1 MIEEKLA
8 KTLEANGLNKEDLA
22 RVNTL
27 VKEKGVTLMY
37 ALGHMRKLSEQRLLS
52 IMAEYYQV
60 PKVDLLSKSLN
71 PAVVN
76 LIPAS
81 LAEGSRIVA
90 VDRVGNNL
98 IVATGD
104 PKNLL
109 LLDKI
114 KFTTGYFARF
124 VLASEN
130 AISTILQKHY
140 STKISAPTE
149 IKQDEDSKD
158 TTAKSRIDIKTRG
171 TTYDSDVVELAD
183 KVIVQCF
190 QNGASDIHVEPA
202 KNHIRIRIRIDGML
216 KEIVRVG
223 GHMKNPLVARLKVMC
238 GLDIAERRLPQDG
251 RLAISID
258 SVPIDFRVSTLPTV
272 HGEKVVM
279 RLLDQS
285 SLKVDMRDLGFE
297 QKELEIFLDA
307 IRRPYGMVLVTGPT
321 GSGKT
326 TTLYSALASR
336 NSVAEN
342 ILTAEDPVEYSIDGI
357 NQVETKNK
365 IGMNFAKI
373 LKTFLRQD
381 PDVIMVGEIRDTET
395 ASIAINAAL
404 TGHLVLSTLH
414 TNSSYETVTRLIN
427 MGVEPYNIVGSLLCI
442 IAQRL
447 MRRLCPECKVVDDQ
461 ANPSYLISLGINKDF
476 AHKVKIYKEEG
487 CKKCEGLGSKGRV
500 AVHEVLQ
507 MTPQLYDAIIDKATD
522 AELKQVGI
530 NTGMHTLR
538 QAALIKM
545 IQGIVS
551 ASEVLKVTSL

>member
-1 MIEEKLA
+1 MA
-8 KTLEANGLNKEDLA
+8 KTLEENGLSKEDLA
-22 RVNTL
+22 KVNTL
-27 VKEKGVTLMY
+27 VKEKSVTLMY
-37 ALGHMRKLSEQRLLS
+37 ALASTRKLSEQRLLS
-52 IMAEYYQV
+52 IMAEHYQV
-60 PKVDLLSKSLN
+60 PKVDLLKKSLN
-71 PAVVN
+71 PAVIN

-81 LAEGSRIVA
+81 LAEAARIVA

-98 IVATGD
+98 IVATSN
-104 PKNLL
+104 PKNLT

-124 VLASEN
+124 VLASESS
-130 AISTILQKHY
+130 ISTILQKHY
-140 STKISAPTE
+140 SAKSVAVSDK
-149 IKQDEDSKD
+149 KQDEDSKD
-158 TTAKSRIDIKTRG
+158 TTEKSRIAIKTRG
-171 TTYDSDVVELAD
+171 VTYDSEVIELAD
-183 KVIVQCF
+183 KIIITCF
-190 QNGASDIHVEPA
+190 QNEGSDIHVEPA
-202 KNHIRIRIRIDGML
+202 TSYVRIRIRIDGVL
-216 KEIVRVG
+216 KEIVRANKQ
-223 GHMKNPLVARLKVMC
+223 MRIPLVARLKVMC

-258 SVPIDFRVSTLPTV
+258 SVPIDFRVSTMPTV

-285 SLKVDMRDLGFE
+285 SLKVDMTDLGFE
-297 QKELEIFLDA
+297 QKELDIFTEV

-336 NSVAEN
+336 NNVAEN
-342 ILTAEDPVEYSIDGI
+342 ILTAEDPVEYNIDGI

-365 IGMNFAKI
+365 IGMSFAKI

-414 TNSSYETVTRLIN
+414 TNSSYETITRLIN

-461 ANPSYLISLGINKDF
+461 ANPDYLIKLGINKDF
-476 AHKVKIYKEEG
+476 AHKLKVYKEQG
-487 CKKCEGLGSKGRV
+487 CEKCEWMGSKGRI
-500 AVHEVLQ
+500 AIHEVLP

-530 NTGMHTLR
+530 NSGMHTLR
-538 QAALIKM
+538 QSALIKM
-545 IQGIVS
+545 AQGIVS
-551 ASEVLKVTSL
+551 VTEVLKVTSL